1 MAHHSRRRGT
11 LDQVHAEWQPL
22 SQGAIACRLV
32 RVLAELHDRLG
43 ALVLQAYGWTDL
55 ASTIV
60 GRPGGTTP
68 WVERP
73 ALGAEAEEEL
83 LTRLVALNIERAAK
97 EGRGFVRWL
106 RPQFQNPT
114 EGIATP
120 TPTQGKLGVDAET
133 ALRDVVPG
141 AVTRQ
146 PRPKQ
151 TLSP

>member
-1 MAHHSRRRGT
+1 M
-11 LDQVHAEWQPL
+11 
-22 SQGAIACRLV
+22 
-32 RVLAELHDRLG
+32 
-43 ALVLQAYGWTDL
+43 
-55 ASTIV
+55 
-60 GRPGGTTP
+60 
-68 WVERP
+68 
-73 ALGAEAEEEL
+73 GAEAEEEL